1 MGNKIYSL
9 SSGILAKRFNVTSQT
24 IRNARKGIT
33 NSDLA
38 KEIRKASEELYEEM
52 ANNMEEKKIKMTQY
66 GSVGKLAKLFGVTIQ
81 HVNRALKCE
90 GNSNKCRAIRK
101 YALENGGVEY

>member
-1 MGNKIYSL
+1 
-9 SSGILAKRFNVTSQT
+9 
-24 IRNARKGIT
+24 
-33 NSDLA
+33 
-38 KEIRKASEELYEEM
+38 
-52 ANNMEEKKIKMTQY
+52 MEEKKIKMTQY